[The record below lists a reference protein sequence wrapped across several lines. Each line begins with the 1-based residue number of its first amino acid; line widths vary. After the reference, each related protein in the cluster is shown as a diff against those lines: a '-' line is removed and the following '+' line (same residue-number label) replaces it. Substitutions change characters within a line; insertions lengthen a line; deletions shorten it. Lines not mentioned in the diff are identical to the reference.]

1 MDSLAAG
8 ELNARHQPWV
18 PEFVAYWRKTHQGS
32 PSQDPDSQA
41 GRPGPRSTNLQRW
54 RAWVTPGS
62 CTDHWCCPAQLPL
75 GCASRGECC

>member
-8 ELNARHQPWV
+8 ELNAMSGEPDHK
-18 PEFVAYWRKTHQGS
+18 FVAYWRKRTSS
-32 PSQDPDSQA
+32 PAQDPDSQA

-75 GCASRGECC
+75 GCASQGECC